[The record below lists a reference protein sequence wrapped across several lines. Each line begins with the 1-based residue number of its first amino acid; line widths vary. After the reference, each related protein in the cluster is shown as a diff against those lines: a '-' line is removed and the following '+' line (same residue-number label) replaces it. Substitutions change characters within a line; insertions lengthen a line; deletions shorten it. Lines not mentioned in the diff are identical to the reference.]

1 MHKLY
6 SKFIITNSQNTKKI
20 KTNKIKINVIK
31 WTNIYGGSF
40 EFDGSRKKKKNPNL
54 VQLAA
59 QNKITT
65 QPAKTSPR
73 CNSLNIHR
81 NSLNIQLKIKAN
93 IKYKN

>member
-1 MHKLY
+1 MVGHL
-6 SKFIITNSQNTKKI
+6 SLMDR
-20 KTNKIKINVIK
+20 
-31 WTNIYGGSF
+31 G
-40 EFDGSRKKKKNPNL
+40 KKKNPNL

-73 CNSLNIHR
+73 CNSLNI
-81 NSLNIQLKIKAN
+81 QLKIKAN